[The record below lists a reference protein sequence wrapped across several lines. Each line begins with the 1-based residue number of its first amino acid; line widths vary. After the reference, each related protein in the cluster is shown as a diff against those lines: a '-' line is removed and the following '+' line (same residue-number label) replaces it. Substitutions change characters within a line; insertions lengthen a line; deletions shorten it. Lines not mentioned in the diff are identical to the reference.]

1 MAAWVCILASRLY
14 ETLYTGVTTN
24 LSRRIYEHRE
34 GLIEGFSNRY
44 GTKSLVWYE
53 TCDDIENAFLREKR
67 IKRWRR
73 QWKFDLIEKMNPDWE
88 DLYLVLNQ

>member
-1 MAAWVCILASRLY
+1 MTAWVYILASRPF
-14 ETLYTGVTTN
+14 ETLYTGVTTD
-24 LSRRIYEHRE
+24 LARRVYEHRE

-53 TCDDIENAFLREKR
+53 QHEESGAAIAREKQ

-73 QWKFDLIEKMNPDWE
+73 QWKFDLIEEMNPDWQ
-88 DLYLVLNQ
+88 DLYLVLSQ